1 MPRDAVGAQET
12 SAAWYGEWKR
22 FRGAQGSPS
31 AEREVE
37 HAGETAADWHLGA
50 LKPDEP
56 AGGLRSGETSSDAP
70 PEDARTDEAAWLW
83 AVTDEP
89 DEGALWNEKTK
100 APTKTCENEKTALRH
115 DEASASH

>member
-1 MPRDAVGAQET
+1 MT
-12 SAAWYGEWKR
+12 WCGEGKR
-22 FRGAQGSPS
+22 FRDAQGSPS
-31 AEREVE
+31 AARAV
-37 HAGETAADWHLGA
+37 GCVDETTGDWH
-50 LKPDEP
+50 
-56 AGGLRSGETSSDAP
+56 SDAP

>member
-1 MPRDAVGAQET
+1 MT
-12 SAAWYGEWKR
+12 WCGEGKR
-22 FRGAQGSPS
+22 FRDAQGSPS
-31 AEREVE
+31 AARAV
-37 HAGETAADWHLGA
+37 GCVDETTGDWHLGV
-50 LKPDEP
+50 LRLGEP
-56 AGGLRSGETSSDAP
+56 TDGWRSGETSSNAP

>member
-1 MPRDAVGAQET
+1 MT
-12 SAAWYGEWKR
+12 WCGEGKR
-22 FRGAQGSPS
+22 FRDAQGSSS
-31 AEREVE
+31 AARAV
-37 HAGETAADWHLGA
+37 GCVDETTGDWHSDA
-50 LKPDEP
+50 PKPD
-56 AGGLRSGETSSDAP
+56 AQADGWRSIDAVSDAP

>member
-1 MPRDAVGAQET
+1 MDETTGGWRSIDAV
-12 SAAWYGEWKR
+12 
-22 FRGAQGSPS
+22 
-31 AEREVE
+31 
-37 HAGETAADWHLGA
+37 
-50 LKPDEP
+50 
-56 AGGLRSGETSSDAP
+56 SDAP

>member
-1 MPRDAVGAQET
+1 MT
-12 SAAWYGEWKR
+12 WCGEGKR
-22 FRGAQGSPS
+22 FRDAQGSPS
-31 AEREVE
+31 AARAV
-37 HAGETAADWHLGA
+37 GCVDETTGDWHSDA
-50 LKPDEP
+50 PKSD
-56 AGGLRSGETSSDAP
+56 AQADSWRSIDAVSNAP

>member
-1 MPRDAVGAQET
+1 MT
-12 SAAWYGEWKR
+12 WCGEGKR
-22 FRGAQGSPS
+22 FRDAQGSPS
-31 AEREVE
+31 AARAV
-37 HAGETAADWHLGA
+37 GCVDETTGDR
-50 LKPDEP
+50 
-56 AGGLRSGETSSDAP
+56 RSIDAVSDAP